1 MEFIARAGTFI
12 DRSHRVAGFFLL
24 VSVVLTFA
32 VVAVSGSNADLTKEI
47 ERLSKTR
54 QVYVVPGSQA
64 GFYAPTKPEMLLQN
78 FGEYI
83 IQSLNTYTHNN
94 LDDQFAEVQKFF
106 TPTMLLDA
114 RPFYEARIRD
124 AQQDE
129 HSSLFIP
136 KRNTLEISKTEPP
149 KGADKN
155 FTYYK
160 YVIEGRRQDI
170 IGAQVVSA
178 QPIKIVL
185 IVRQAGVSKS
195 NPWGFMLARYRE
207 EPIE

>member
-24 VSVVLTFA
+24 VSVVLLFA
-32 VVAVSGSNADLTKEI
+32 LMTVASSNANLSEEI
-47 ERLSKTR
+47 KRLSQTR

-78 FGEYI
+78 FGQYI

-94 LDDQFAEVQKFF
+94 LDEQFSEVQKFF

-114 RPFYEARIRD
+114 RPFYESRIRD

-136 KRNTLEISKTEPP
+136 NRNTLEIERVDPP
-149 KGADKN
+149 KGADPN
-155 FTYYK
+155 FTYYR
-160 YVIEGRRQDI
+160 YSIEGRRQDI

-178 QPIKIVL
+178 RPIRINL
-185 IVRQAGVSKS
+185 IVRQVGISQS

-207 EPIE
+207 EQLS

>member
-12 DRSHRVAGFFLL
+12 DRSHRVAGFFLI
-24 VSVVLTFA
+24 VAVVLTFA
-32 VVAVSGSNADLTKEI
+32 IMKISGSNAKLSSEI
-47 ERLSKTR
+47 KKLSQTR

-78 FGEYI
+78 FGQYI
-83 IQSLNTYTHNN
+83 IQSLNTYTHTN
-94 LDDQFAEVQKFF
+94 LQNQFAEVQQFF

-114 RPFYEARIRD
+114 RPFYKSRIQDAR
-124 AQQDE
+124 QDE

-136 KRNTLEISKTEPP
+136 ERDSLKIKEVDPP

-155 FTYYK
+155 FTYFK
-160 YVIEGRRQDI
+160 YTVEGNRKDV

-178 QPIKIVL
+178 RPIRIHL
-185 IVRQAGVSKS
+185 IVRQQGISKS
-195 NPWGFMLARYRE
+195 NPWGFILARYRE
-207 EPIE
+207 EPVE

>member
-1 MEFIARAGTFI
+1 MDFIARAGTFI
-12 DRSHRVAGFFLL
+12 DRAHRVAGFFLL
-24 VSVVLTFA
+24 VSVVL
-32 VVAVSGSNADLTKEI
+32 VVALLAVSSSNANLTEELK
-47 ERLSKTR
+47 RLSQTR

-83 IQSLNTYTHNN
+83 LQSLNTYTHNN

-136 KRNTLEISKTEPP
+136 KRNTLEVSKTDPP
-149 KGADKN
+149 KGSDESFK
-155 FTYYK
+155 YYK
-160 YVIEGRRQDI
+160 YAIEGRRQDI

-178 QPIKIVL
+178 QPIKVVL
-185 IVRQAGVSKS
+185 IVRQVGVSKS

-207 EPIE
+207 EPIK

>member
-24 VSVVLTFA
+24 VSVVLLFA
-32 VVAVSGSNADLTKEI
+32 VMALGSSNANLSEEI
-47 ERLSKTR
+47 KRLSATR

-78 FGEYI
+78 FGQYI

-94 LDDQFAEVQKFF
+94 LEEQFREVQKFF
-106 TPTMLLDA
+106 TPTMLIDS
-114 RPFYEARIRD
+114 RPFYQARIQD
-124 AQQDE
+124 ARQDE

-136 KRNTLEISKTEPP
+136 NVNTMDIEQVDPP
-149 KGADKN
+149 KGADPN
-155 FTYYK
+155 FTYYQ
-160 YVIEGRRQDI
+160 YSVEGRRQDI
-170 IGAQVVSA
+170 IGAQVISA
-178 QPIKIVL
+178 RPIRINL
-185 IVRQAGVSKS
+185 TVRQVGISQT

-207 EPIE
+207 EQL